1 MPLTRTTQPAYL
13 PVTLAQAKVI
23 VANMQAHHGTA

>member
-1 MPLTRTTQPAYL
+1 MPLTQPAYL

-23 VANMQAHHGTA
+23 VANMQAHHGIA